1 VLKSGAVTMS
11 PAPHVARG
19 IRELRR
25 LLRQAVDLRQLD
37 VEGFRRWLTHE
48 LTRWQTDPAFTQ
60 RVRIRDL
67 RRAHPELRELERAY
81 RRAAAEDEASARSA
95 RLREMEEELANIGK
109 ALAGLGAAL
118 EQAEPEKKTQLQ
130 RKFDAFQARQE
141 VLRGKYARASEANP
155 SRKALLQAHKE
166 LQRLRGTLG
175 LDEEE
180 TRLAEILLQQG
191 QRSGHTGQSFEQQAL
206 TLTRRHLVPE
216 LLGRGGEEAAR
227 RIQVLRGV
235 TLGAA
240 RSEFDQL
247 VIRRPLSPGRPV
259 EVLAMVE
266 VKRNPND
273 LAHGFRLR
281 QENLAWLTGDA
292 AHYDAGQY
300 RTRYFSSGHFDREAV
315 HEEGGER
322 FVFARGSFRRFRRE
336 SRSGLFLKRLYFIT
350 RAGTLNGVSAAALS
364 RIRHRIATDERWQP
378 ESDAWLRALLHWS
391 QSLAEPLEAPE
402 VLRLYSSTIAR
413 ARHVL
418 VVGRSPRG

>member
-1 VLKSGAVTMS
+1 
-11 PAPHVARG
+11 
-19 IRELRR
+19 
-25 LLRQAVDLRQLD
+25 VDLRQLD

-48 LTRWQTDPAFTQ
+48 LPRWQADPAFAQ
-60 RVRIRDL
+60 RARIRDL
-67 RRAHPELRELERAY
+67 RRAHPELRDLERTY
-81 RRAAAEDEASARSA
+81 RRAVAEDEASAPSA
-95 RLREMEEELANIGK
+95 RLRQMEEELANTDK
-109 ALAGLGAAL
+109 ALIGLSAAL
-118 EQAEPEKKTQLQ
+118 ARAAPEKKSPLQ
-130 RKFDAFQARQE
+130 RKLAGFQARQE
-141 VLRGKYARASEANP
+141 LLRERYARASEASP
-155 SRKALLQAHKE
+155 ARQILLQVHAE

-175 LDEEE
+175 LEEE
-180 TRLAEILLQQG
+180 EARLSELLLSQG
-191 QRSGHTGQSFEQQAL
+191 QRSGHTGQSFEQLAL
-206 TLTRRHLVPE
+206 TLTRRHIVPD
-216 LLGRGGEEAAR
+216 LLGRGGEAAAQ

-292 AHYDAGQY
+292 AHYDPGQY

-315 HEEGGER
+315 HEEAGER

-336 SRSGLFLKRLYFIT
+336 PKSGAFLKRLYFIT
-350 RAGTLNGVSAAALS
+350 RTGTLNGVAAAALS
-364 RIRHRIATDERWQP
+364 RIRHRVATDERWQP
-378 ESDAWLRALLHWS
+378 ESDAYLRALLHWC

-402 VLRLYSSTIAR
+402 VLRLYCSTTAR
-413 ARHVL
+413 AQHVL
-418 VVGRSPRG
+418 VVGRSPSAELR